1 MDSYNRHFGT
11 EQKYGFF
18 HTDFLSEKKDVSI
31 KRSGQWLQKFLKN
44 RNFNPETK
52 DILFGRFE
60 REFMFGAGTSAFQ
73 EKFQKSL
80 RNFCFII
87 IFILLSKII

>member
-31 KRSGQWLQKFLKN
+31 KRSGQWLQKFIKN

-60 REFMFGAGTSAFQ
+60 KEFMFGAGTSAFQ
-73 EKFQKSL
+73 EKFKKSL
-80 RNFCFII
+80 ITFV
-87 IFILLSKII
+87 LLTFLLNPRRPI